1 MDVKGKAGGNKEE
14 AVNNSNSKTPKVVKS
29 QASSKEVENQLTP
42 K

>member
-14 AVNNSNSKTPKVVKS
+14 AVNNRNSKTPKVKS